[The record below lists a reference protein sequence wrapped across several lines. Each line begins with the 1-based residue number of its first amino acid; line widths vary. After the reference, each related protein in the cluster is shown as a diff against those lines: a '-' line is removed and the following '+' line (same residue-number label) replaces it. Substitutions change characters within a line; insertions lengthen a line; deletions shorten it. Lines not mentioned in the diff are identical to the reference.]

1 MSTTAATPATSTR
14 FRWDRLTYASAL
26 GYCMLVAA
34 LSVGVVLGELR
45 DEFHINGVI
54 AALHGSTFGIGLLVA
69 GMWGVRIVDRVGRRT
84 ALQLSSAS
92 ILVGVTLFCVGP
104 SWPITLLGTAFSGM
118 GGALMVMVMPGL
130 ISDHHGEHRAT
141 AFAAVNGAPG
151 MAGLVYSLVV
161 GAALGAGLSWR
172 PPYLIITGIFA
183 VTLAVVAVPVDVP
196 DGIREGQFSLRPLRD
211 KAVYVPWLHIVNAVL
226 TEFTMG
232 IWAVTYLHEVGKAGA
247 GMAAV
252 LASVFGVMMFVV
264 RVAIPVLLRRFG
276 DAMVSLSFVVVG
288 TGAAI
293 MCFGPGLAVKVIG
306 LTVVGIGAAPLY
318 PLTVDRFYGRVG
330 DQLDSV
336 SLGAYC
342 ALASGVAVT
351 FGPLLLGVLADAV
364 GLRWAVL
371 VVPGLALIGAITQ
384 RPRVAVA
391 VALPGVT

>member
-1 MSTTAATPATSTR
+1 
-14 FRWDRLTYASAL
+14 
-26 GYCMLVAA
+26 MLVAA

-183 VTLAVVAVPVDVP
+183 GD
-196 DGIREGQFSLRPLRD
+196 IKR
-211 KAVYVPWLHIVNAVL
+211 LHMASAFPRL
-226 TEFTMG
+226 
-232 IWAVTYLHEVGKAGA
+232 GKKGGGKGSAKKG
-247 GMAAV
+247 
-252 LASVFGVMMFVV
+252 
-264 RVAIPVLLRRFG
+264 
-276 DAMVSLSFVVVG
+276 
-288 TGAAI
+288 
-293 MCFGPGLAVKVIG
+293 
-306 LTVVGIGAAPLY
+306 
-318 PLTVDRFYGRVG
+318 
-330 DQLDSV
+330 
-336 SLGAYC
+336 
-342 ALASGVAVT
+342 
-351 FGPLLLGVLADAV
+351 
-364 GLRWAVL
+364 
-371 VVPGLALIGAITQ
+371 
-384 RPRVAVA
+384 
-391 VALPGVT
+391 

>member
-1 MSTTAATPATSTR
+1 
-14 FRWDRLTYASAL
+14 
-26 GYCMLVAA
+26 MLVAA